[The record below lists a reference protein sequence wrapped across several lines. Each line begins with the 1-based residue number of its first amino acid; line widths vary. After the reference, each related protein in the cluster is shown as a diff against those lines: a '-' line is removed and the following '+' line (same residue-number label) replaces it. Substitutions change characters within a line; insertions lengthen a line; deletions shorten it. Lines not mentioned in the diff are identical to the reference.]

1 MRFFPKVGGEFPYN
15 NKKRKIVSPFLPQRR
30 TNGRCSVIAEES
42 NGLTNTLKRKLKASR
57 KKDFLY

>member
-1 MRFFPKVGGEFPYN
+1 MRFFPKVRGEFPYNN

-42 NGLTNTLKRKLKASR
+42 NGLTNNLKNGKT
-57 KKDFLY
+57 KKKNIY